1 MDRMYGDRT
10 VLFLTLNEIE
20 RATPYRM
27 ALSRPVSCMLPSPT
41 WYMACT
47 GELGLVAIVT
57 VSKRLVSTH
66 NVQ

>member
-1 MDRMYGDRT
+1 
-10 VLFLTLNEIE
+10 
-20 RATPYRM
+20 M

-47 GELGLVAIVT
+47 GKLGLVEIVA
-57 VSKRLVSTH
+57 VSKSMVSTH